1 MRLGNNVRWS
11 CFLFLGLWLL
21 LYWPH
26 SFPSKDLVFILPIFK
41 FCFFFFFFC
50 NNSRSGI
57 HCVSIRV
64 KVQGSRLE
72 TWLPVTVS
80 KTRKP
85 QGWWNSRE
93 APLSKLSMGKR
104 QYGGLGTGLEGWMS
118 PAQRIIRGEQ
128 VSWLKKKKCV
138 FPHKPPLKLI
148 RNSQRI

>member
-1 MRLGNNVRWS
+1 MWDGPVFCSWDYGFCCIGLTLFHLRIL
-11 CFLFLGLWLL
+11 CLFYLFLN
-21 LYWPH
+21 
-26 SFPSKDLVFILPIFK
+26 SA
-41 FCFFFFFFC
+41 FFFFFC

-72 TWLPVTVS
+72 TWLLVTVS